1 MQSPVPALCILCRSP
16 TFQWCDFIHSFTTY
30 ALYVVVDEESFPLDP
45 FREKYPGITFVSIPS
60 DTCRQYFFLDMNFI
74 MSKKVTSWEKAMY
87 YFSVENTGH
96 HHVWFLEDDV
106 FFCSED
112 TLRKLD
118 AAYPDAHLLS
128 APVEE
133 NRMGKKDYWHWS
145 RIHIQLPPPYYF
157 GMMCAVRLS
166 LTLLSCIR
174 EYASRHKTLF
184 FLEALFPTV
193 AMHYRLLC
201 QQPPEMHTIHYR
213 WGFTQDQ
220 IVANPYA
227 LFHPVKNEA
236 DRNAFHATRF
246 AAYHDAHPTRCPPG
260 PTAQDG

>member
-1 MQSPVPALCILCRSP
+1 
-16 TFQWCDFIHSFTTY
+16 
-30 ALYVVVDEESFPLDP
+30 
-45 FREKYPGITFVSIPS
+45 
-60 DTCRQYFFLDMNFI
+60 MNFI